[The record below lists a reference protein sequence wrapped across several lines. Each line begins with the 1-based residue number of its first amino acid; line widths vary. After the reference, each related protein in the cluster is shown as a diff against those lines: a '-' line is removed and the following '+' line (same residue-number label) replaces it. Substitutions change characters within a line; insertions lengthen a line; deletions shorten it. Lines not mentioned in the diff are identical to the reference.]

1 MARTSRESLRTN
13 VFDDLANGARRMDYA
28 PRTLEAQ
35 KYYQRKARELRGISA
50 SAIIRSGDSDK
61 QLVRVPNMKSVI
73 GHMVLF
79 QYDPK
84 HKATLPYYDRHPLVF
99 ILKPLKDGFLGINFH
114 YLPYKWRGI
123 LLNRLTEIANNKNY
137 DEETKIVMTYA
148 ILNNSAR
155 YAPFKPCLKRYLA
168 SHVESK
174 FLWIPSYDWEIAIFL
189 PVQQFVGA
197 SDGSVWAKSMN
208 KFGKQKR

>member
-1 MARTSRESLRTN
+1 MKKETLKTN
-13 VFDDLANGARRMDYA
+13 VFDDLAKGARRMDYA

-50 SAIIRSGDSDK
+50 SAIIRSGEPDK
-61 QLVRVPNMKSVI
+61 LLTRVPNMKSVI

-84 HKATLPYYDRHPLVF
+84 HKATLPYYDRQPLVF
-99 ILKPLKDGFLGINFH
+99 ILKPLKDGFLGLNFH
-114 YLPYKWRGI
+114 YLSYKWRGI
-123 LLNRLTEIANNKNY
+123 LLNRLREIASDKNY
-137 DEETKIVMTYA
+137 DEQTQINMTYA
-148 ILNNSAR
+148 LLNNTAR

-189 PVQQFVGA
+189 PVQKFEGESEA
-197 SDGSVWAKSMN
+197 SVWAQSRN
-208 KFGKQKR
+208 KFGKSKR